1 MCALSLALTV
11 LSLLLIALITSH
23 PGVHIFEHWIENTAL
38 AIGFS
43 TVGAVVVSRWH
54 PRNPMGWMFCVV
66 GLLFAAVHFVAE
78 YAIYALLAE
87 PGSFPAGEPAAWVCS
102 WLFAPQ

>member
-1 MCALSLALTV
+1 MCAISLALTV
-11 LSLLLIALITSH
+11 LSLLLLTLNVLE

-43 TVGAVVVSRWH
+43 TVGVMVVSRCH
-54 PRNPMGWMFCVV
+54 PQEFMGWMFCVV
-66 GLLFAAVHFVAE
+66 GFLFAAVHFLAE

-87 PGSFPAGEPAAWVCS
+87 PGSLPAGEAAAWI
-102 WLFAPQ
+102 